1 MSFKSMGFWRVALA
15 ASIYGGLYAGYKGY
29 APWWLLGFLVP
40 FFLLF
45 RPVPDDICEFKKA
58 WEAGFIFYLFK
69 WGLISMTSLL
79 LLVGYYTFFVIEDK
93 LSFIELAQGFV
104 KNSFVIVPL
113 FLSIF
118 TAWSINKRHYLAHCH
133 GKDEKSKGHGH
144 KKKKKKRKK

>member
-1 MSFKSMGFWRVALA
+1 MSFKSMGFWRVGFAVA
-15 ASIYGGLYAGYKGY
+15 IYAGLYIGYKGY
-29 APWWLLGFLVP
+29 APWWLLGFIVP

-45 RPVPDDICEFKKA
+45 RPIPEDICDFKKA

-69 WGLISMTSLL
+69 WGLISMASLL
-79 LLVGYYTFFVIEDK
+79 LLVGYYTFFVIEDN
-93 LSFIELAQGFV
+93 LSYLELAKGFV

-118 TAWSINKRHYLAHCH
+118 MAWSVNKRQYIANCY
-133 GKDEKSKGHGH
+133 GKEEKAKTKGT